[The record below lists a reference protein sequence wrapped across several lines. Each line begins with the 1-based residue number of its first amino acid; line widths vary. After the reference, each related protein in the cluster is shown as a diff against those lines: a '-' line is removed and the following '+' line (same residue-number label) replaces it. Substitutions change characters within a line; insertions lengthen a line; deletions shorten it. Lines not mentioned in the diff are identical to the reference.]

1 MKDHPVRNSIYNVYF
16 SPTKATQKIAYEV
29 ADAIAADRDLTS
41 IAINLTKPKSRPVR
55 AGGQENDVF
64 LFASPVYSGRVP
76 AVLMDCIDQFGGD
89 GAKAV
94 VVGVYGNR
102 HYDDALLEAADL
114 LAERGFKVIAAGAF
128 IGEHSLTARVGTGRP
143 DDADIAVAQR
153 FGARDYA
160 DMRRYVANALRL
172 LNLCEPV
179 RAMVE
184 DGRLSGGHARALLP
198 LPAKQQETAAAAVL
212 KSELSVRQTELL
224 AKKLMAETPEKPAK
238 DPLSVNYAEEAA
250 RELGERLG
258 RGCRIVSGRKK
269 GRIELEYYG
278 VDDLNNLLDALN
290 ALTLK

>member
-64 LFASPVYSGRVP
+64 LFAFPVYSGRVP
-76 AVLMDCIDQFGGD
+76 AVLMDCIDQFEGD

-128 IGEHSLTARVGTGRP
+128 IGEHSMAPRVGAGRP
-143 DDADIAVAQR
+143 DAAALAVAAPFGHDVAALIEQGATETPAIKGNRPYRDGMPDTGARPATTDACTKCGICVKLCPMGIIDAD
-153 FGARDYA
+153 D
-160 DMRRYVANALRL
+160 
-172 LNLCEPV
+172 
-179 RAMVE
+179 
-184 DGRLSGGHARALLP
+184 
-198 LPAKQQETAAAAVL
+198 PAKVADGCLQCNACVKGCPQGAKRFEGEQAAAIVAML
-212 KSELSVRQTELL
+212 EGNCMERKEPELFL
-224 AKKLMAETPEKPAK
+224 
-238 DPLSVNYAEEAA
+238 
-250 RELGERLG
+250 
-258 RGCRIVSGRKK
+258 
-269 GRIELEYYG
+269 
-278 VDDLNNLLDALN
+278 
-290 ALTLK
+290 